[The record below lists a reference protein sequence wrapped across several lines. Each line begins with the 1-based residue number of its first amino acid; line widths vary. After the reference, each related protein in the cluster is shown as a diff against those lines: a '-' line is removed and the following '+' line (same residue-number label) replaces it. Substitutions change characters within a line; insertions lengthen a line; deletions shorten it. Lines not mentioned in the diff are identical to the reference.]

1 MTISSGAAALPQQLR
16 ATFDSFG
23 FWLRTDSLD
32 VLIAV
37 GTAVGI
43 FFALMALRRLGCS
56 LLGKGATPAA
66 WRVVAHRVAQKTHG
80 FFLAALA
87 AEAVTIVVAAPGPL
101 LDMVQAAFTIAAV
114 IQVAIWVREL
124 ILVVIARRAQ
134 QGDTDHSALTSAM
147 GIIRLLVTVVIGAIA
162 IILIFDNLGVNVT
175 GLVAGLGIGGIAI
188 GLAAQGIFSDLFAAL
203 AILFDR
209 PFRVGDTVQFGQT
222 TGKVEQVGL
231 KTTRFRALSGEQV
244 VMSNT
249 KLLDQEIRNLR
260 RIEERR
266 VLLILPLAPDTPA
279 EKLAEVPGILQAVVK
294 ARKNTRFDHAVL
306 INLTGNSNDIELT
319 FHVTK
324 PDAEVMA
331 QARHHV
337 LVEAKRALGDAG
349 IEFTNLTPARG

>member
-1 MTISSGAAALPQQLR
+1 MQTTPAAIPEQIR
-16 ATFDSFG
+16 ATVESSYL
-23 FWLRTDSLD
+23 WLRTDSLD
-32 VLIAV
+32 ALIGV
-37 GTAVGI
+37 GAAVGI
-43 FFALMALRRLGCS
+43 FLALLALRGVGCR
-56 LLGKGATPAA
+56 LLGKAADPAL
-66 WRVVAHRVAQKTHG
+66 WRLVAHRVAAKTNA

-87 AEAVTIVVAAPGPL
+87 AELVTIVVVAPGAL
-101 LDMVQAAFTIAAV
+101 LDTVQAVFTVALIL
-114 IQVAIWVREL
+114 QLAIWVREL
-124 ILVVIARRAQ
+124 VLVLIARRAQ
-134 QGDTDHSALTSAM
+134 QGDADHSALTSAM

-162 IILIFDNLGVNVT
+162 IIVIFDNLGVNVT

-222 TGKVEQVGL
+222 VGKVEQVGL

-294 ARKNTRFDHAVL
+294 GRKNTRFDHAVL
-306 INLTGNSNDIELT
+306 LNITPNSNDFELT

-331 QARHHV
+331 QARHGV
-337 LVEAKRALGDAG
+337 LLEGKRALTAAG
-349 IEFTNLTPARG
+349 IGFANLTPPRG